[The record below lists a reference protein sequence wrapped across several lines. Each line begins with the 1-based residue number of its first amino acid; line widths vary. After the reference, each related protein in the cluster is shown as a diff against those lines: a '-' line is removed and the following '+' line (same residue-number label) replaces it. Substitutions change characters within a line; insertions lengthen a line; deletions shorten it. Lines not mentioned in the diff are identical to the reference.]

1 MNFFVLAIAA
11 MLTAPPVDLHLP
23 LSSSVLAAPKAAS
36 KKTAPKKKE
45 APPPEDETTGGP
57 LDAPAPAPTPEPQ
70 QQTPQV
76 INDVTHRLGVEDCV
90 RIALESNAR
99 IFEAEAR
106 VHEYKAR
113 LAQVEALFYPRITG
127 MGFLAPMYTVK
138 GDINSYQTEWK
149 SLSDWGPYAH
159 LEATLG
165 QPIYTF
171 GRADAA
177 KDAAGERAEVEKARL
192 RETENTVALEV
203 RKLYYTHLYARSLI
217 PTLEQAQ
224 GYVEQA
230 LTRAQELY
238 DTGEGEV
245 SQSDLSRLR
254 FSAVQV
260 RRFLLLARNGQALAL
275 VALKHTMGM
284 AATANLE
291 LVDDKLPPIPD
302 EPPRD
307 LAQYIADAAANRPEW
322 QQLAH
327 GKKAAKSLSVAEIKA
342 NLPVLAI
349 AGQFQA
355 DWAPTRQNARNPYWN
370 DQYNR
375 VAGGLALALLFDLNP
390 WAAQAKSDAAEA
402 TYEQLDALE
411 RFAST
416 GIPLQVQQAFIDLA
430 QAREIFSSA
439 NEAIQATR
447 KWVTFSANAYDTGTG
462 EPRDLLEGLAALVES
477 RRMMY
482 DALRDYYLAR
492 ASLLYATGSH

>member
-1 MNFFVLAIAA
+1 MTVAA
-11 MLTAPPVDLHLP
+11 LTLVMLVAGPFTEAGSALGRG
-23 LSSSVLAAPKAAS
+23 VLAAPKAVAKKATS
-36 KKTAPKKKE
+36 KKGDPTAE
-45 APPPEDETTGGP
+45 ADVVSGP
-57 LDAPAPAPTPEPQ
+57 LDTPAPAPQPEP
-70 QQTPQV
+70 PPPAPVV
-76 INDVTHRLGVEDCV
+76 IDDVTHRLGVEDCV
-90 RIALESNAR
+90 RIALDSNGR
-99 IFEAEAR
+99 IMEAEGR
-106 VHEYKAR
+106 VHEYQAR
-113 LAQVEALFYPRITG
+113 LAQVEALFYPRIAG
-127 MGFLAPMYTVK
+127 MAFLAPMYTVR
-138 GDINSYQTEWK
+138 GDINAHTNEWK

-159 LEATLG
+159 LQATLA
-165 QPIYTF
+165 QPIFTF

-177 KDAAGERAEVEKARL
+177 KNAASERAEVEKGRL
-192 RETENTVALEV
+192 REAQNTVAWEV

-217 PTLEQAQ
+217 PTLEQAL

-230 LTRAQELY
+230 LKRAQELY

-254 FSAVQV
+254 FSLAQV
-260 RRFLLLARNGQALAL
+260 RRFLVTARNAQAVAL

-284 AATANLE
+284 AATANLDLAE
-291 LVDDKLPPIPD
+291 DKLPPIPE
-302 EPPRD
+302 EPNRE
-307 LAQYIADAAANRPEW
+307 LASYIADAAANRPEW

-327 GKKAAKSLSVAEIKA
+327 GKAAAKSLSVAEIKA

-349 AGQFQA
+349 AGQFEA
-355 DWAPTRQNARNPYWN
+355 DWAPTRDNARNPYWN
-370 DQYNR
+370 DPYNR

-416 GIPLQVQQAFIDLA
+416 GIPLQVQMAYTDLK
-430 QAREIFSSA
+430 QAREIFEQST
-439 NEAIQATR
+439 EAIQATR

-492 ASLLYATGSH
+492 AGLLYATGSH

>member
-1 MNFFVLAIAA
+1 MMLAVLTATA
-11 MLTAPPVDLHLP
+11 LLVSPVAPPVGA
-23 LSSSVLAAPKAAS
+23 LSPSLFAAAAKAGKKTQKSAPKSEVAPAAEP
-36 KKTAPKKKE
+36 ADPPPP
-45 APPPEDETTGGP
+45 APPEASTPRET
-57 LDAPAPAPTPEPQ
+57 Q
-70 QQTPQV
+70 VV
-76 INDVTHRLGVEDCV
+76 INDVTHRLAVEDCV

-99 IFEAEAR
+99 IFEAEGR
-106 VHEYKAR
+106 VHEYQAR
-113 LAQVEALFYPRITG
+113 LAQVEALFYPRIAG
-127 MGFLAPMYTVK
+127 MGFLAPMYTVN
-138 GDINSYQTEWK
+138 GNIYSHQTEWK

-159 LEATLG
+159 LNATLS

-177 KDAAGERAEVEKARL
+177 KNAASERAEVEKARL
-192 RETENTVALEV
+192 RETQNVVAWEV
-203 RKLYYTHLYARSLI
+203 RKLYYTHLYAKSLL
-217 PTLEQAQ
+217 PTLDQAQ
-224 GYVEQA
+224 GYVEAA

-245 SQSDLSRLR
+245 AQSDLSRLR
-254 FSAVQV
+254 FSLAQV
-260 RRFLLLARNGQALAL
+260 RRFLVMAQNGQAIAL

-291 LVDDKLPPIPD
+291 LADDRLPAIPED
-302 EPPRD
+302 PPRD
-307 LAQYIADAAANRPEW
+307 LANYIAEAAANRPEW

-327 GKKAAKSLSVAEIKA
+327 GKAAARSLSVAEIKA

-349 AGQFQA
+349 AGQFEA
-355 DWAPTRQNARNPYWN
+355 DWAPTRDNASNPYWN
-370 DQYNR
+370 DPYNR
-375 VAGGLALALLFDLNP
+375 VAGGLALALVFDLNP
-390 WAAQAKSDAAEA
+390 WAAQAKADTADA

-416 GIPLQVQQAFIDLA
+416 GIPLQVQNAYMGLTQAK
-430 QAREIFSSA
+430 QIFDYA
-439 NEAIQATR
+439 GEAIQATR

-492 ASLLYATGSH
+492 AELLYTTGVH